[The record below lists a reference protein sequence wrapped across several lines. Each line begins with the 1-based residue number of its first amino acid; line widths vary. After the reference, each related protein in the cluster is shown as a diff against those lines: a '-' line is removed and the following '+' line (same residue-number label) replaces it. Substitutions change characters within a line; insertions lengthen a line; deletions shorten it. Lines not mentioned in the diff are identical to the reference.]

1 MACRSYSEPMVRRE
15 LADLIKEGRIE
26 SVPPDPD
33 QVAMLR
39 EQAARHLVSSRTIS
53 GTDPAGAFSLAY
65 DAIRKELTALLLD
78 HGFRARSAGSHTAT
92 GQAAAVLIPAFDADG
107 FEWLRTVR
115 IATEYGTDRHTTA
128 SAADLERAW
137 RFAEHLGQLLGPAR
151 PSRLGSA
158 PSIRI
163 PPRPDPR

>member
-1 MACRSYSEPMVRRE
+1 MVRRD
-15 LADLIKEGRIE
+15 LADLIREGRIE
-26 SVPPDPD
+26 SVPPEPA
-33 QVAMLR
+33 QVATLR
-39 EQAARHLVSSRTIS
+39 EQAVRHLASSRTIS

-92 GQAAAVLIPAFDADG
+92 GQAASVLLPRFDVDG

-115 IATEYGTDRHTTA
+115 IATEYGTDGHGTA
-128 SAADLERAW
+128 TAADLERAW
-137 RFAEHLGQLLGPAR
+137 RFADGLAQLLAAM

>member
-1 MACRSYSEPMVRRE
+1 MGRQE
-15 LADLIKEGRIE
+15 LADLIREGRIE
-26 SVPPDPD
+26 SVPPDPA

-39 EQAARHLVSSRTIS
+39 EQAARHLVSSHTIS
-53 GTDPAGAFSLAY
+53 ETDLAGAFSLAY

-92 GQAAAVLIPAFDADG
+92 GQAAAVLLPTFDEDG

-115 IATEYGTDRHTTA
+115 IATEYGTDSHGTA
-128 SAADLERAW
+128 TAADLQRAW
-137 RFAEHLGQLLGPAR
+137 RFAARLTGLLVAPR

>member
-1 MACRSYSEPMVRRE
+1 MVRRE

-26 SVPPDPD
+26 SVPPDPA

-39 EQAARHLVSSRTIS
+39 EQAARHLVSSRAIS
-53 GTDPAGAFSLAY
+53 DSDPAGAFSLAY

-92 GQAAAVLIPAFDADG
+92 GQAAAVLLPTFDEDG

-115 IATEYGTDRHTTA
+115 IATEYGTDNHGTA
-128 SAADLERAW
+128 TAADLRRAW
-137 RFAEHLGQLLGPAR
+137 RFAARLTGLLG
-151 PSRLGSA
+151 A
-158 PSIRI
+158 PREVLMNGATGLEIG
-163 PPRPDPR
+163 

>member
-1 MACRSYSEPMVRRE
+1 MVRRD
-15 LADLIKEGRIE
+15 LADLIREGRIE
-26 SVPPDPD
+26 SVPPEPA
-33 QVAMLR
+33 QVATLR
-39 EQAARHLVSSRTIS
+39 EQAVRHLASSRTIS
-53 GTDPAGAFSLAY
+53 ETDPAGAFSLAY

-92 GQAAAVLIPAFDADG
+92 GQAAAILLPKFDTDG

-115 IATEYGTDRHTTA
+115 IATEYGTDGHGTA
-128 SAADLERAW
+128 TAADLERAW
-137 RFAEHLGQLLGPAR
+137 RFADGLAQLLAAT

>member
-1 MACRSYSEPMVRRE
+1 MARRD
-15 LADLIKEGRIE
+15 LADLIREGRIE
-26 SVPPDPD
+26 SVPPDPA
-33 QVAMLR
+33 QVAILR
-39 EQAARHLVSSRTIS
+39 EQAVRHLASSRTIS

-92 GQAAAVLIPAFDADG
+92 GQAAAVLLPRFDVDG

-115 IATEYGTDRHTTA
+115 IATEYGTDGRGTA
-128 SAADLERAW
+128 TAADLERAW
-137 RFAEHLGQLLGPAR
+137 RFADGLAQLLPAR